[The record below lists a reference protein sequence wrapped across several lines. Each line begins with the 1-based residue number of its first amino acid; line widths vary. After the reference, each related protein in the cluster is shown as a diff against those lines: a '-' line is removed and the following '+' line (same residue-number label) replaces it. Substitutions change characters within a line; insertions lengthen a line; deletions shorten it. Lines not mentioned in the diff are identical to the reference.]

1 MTRET
6 LRLPNAPREQEA
18 LSAVEAQASDFEF
31 DPAPAEVLGYLI
43 PSYVR
48 TVIYHALIDSAAAEH
63 GARRRAMQAA
73 TENATEIIS
82 TLSREY
88 NRIRQSSITT
98 ELNEIVGGAAA
109 LEEK

>member
-1 MTRET
+1 
-6 LRLPNAPREQEA
+6 
-18 LSAVEAQASDFEF
+18 
-31 DPAPAEVLGYLI
+31 
-43 PSYVR
+43 
-48 TVIYHALIDSAAAEH
+48 
-63 GARRRAMQAA
+63 MQAA

>member
-1 MTRET
+1 M
-6 LRLPNAPREQEA
+6 
-18 LSAVEAQASDFEF
+18 
-31 DPAPAEVLGYLI
+31 
-43 PSYVR
+43 
-48 TVIYHALIDSAAAEH
+48 IYHALIDSAAAEH

-73 TENATEIIS
+73 TENADEIVT

-98 ELNEIVGGAAA
+98 EINEIVGGAAA